1 MTRRALPVII
11 SLLLVTSFLA
21 VLGRSPAHG
30 DESAEDPVRMIIIA
44 EGDPVLE
51 PGERTTASQR
61 DERRSRAEDNHDQLI
76 RAARAEGVTVEH
88 VRSLTDLVN
97 GVVVS
102 VERDRAKDLASV
114 AGVAKVHPD
123 LPAKASTDSSI
134 DLIGAPEVWEQTDAD
149 DVPVRG
155 DGSIVAVIDSGI
167 DYTHPSLGE
176 GFGEGHTVIG
186 GHDFVNNDDDPI
198 DDNGHGTH
206 VAGIIAGSGDITG
219 TAPGASLMAYKALD
233 QRGSGYE
240 SDVIAAME
248 AAVAPGA
255 LQADVINM
263 SLGIAGDGTDP
274 LAQAAT
280 LAVQLGTMVV
290 ASAGNSGPGAGTMTS
305 PAIAPGVV
313 SVGASTSGVSV
324 PSAQMVAPK
333 ELELQ
338 TFRVPFSARTEGDV
352 GSGEV
357 VDVGAGT
364 EADYER
370 VGDVSGKVVA
380 YKERLPADI
389 GNVSSRMIEKAKLAE
404 DRGAIAVLGYQG
416 AGSGPVLAGATTDA
430 AKNEFATA
438 ASTAEVEDPQR
449 MDSLVV
455 LGLEPGQW
463 EELAGHLANG
473 PVTVQIGTEDL
484 TDQIA
489 SFSSRGPSPD
499 HGVGPDLV
507 APGVEILS
515 ALPTSQIE
523 GGAYR
528 MSGTSMAAPHVAGAA
543 ALLHQLSPDQSNS
556 DLAARLTGSTKGL
569 TNDPTAAGAGRLDVA
584 AAARSTVVASPTSI
598 DFGLA
603 AMDSAKLREV
613 GSVELHNS
621 GDHKE
626 VLDLS
631 TEGAPDSIGE
641 AKVSPAQV
649 TLPPGGSATVR
660 VAVTAKTPADEANLS
675 GWVLATP
682 RTDGAPTTRV
692 PYLLAVR
699 PLLVQASPDPSDGP
713 TNILVHTPTALSQP
727 PTLTVQPPEGEAQRI
742 PMKLDH
748 GTWYRAAVTGE
759 VVGTY
764 AVQAS
769 AATSDGLRLTGASAF
784 EVVAN
789 QKSGQERWHPI
800 GPNQTG
806 GELST
811 TPSDPDFL
819 AMLQAGV
826 HGPWLSRDQ
835 GETWSQRPAWSVTGG
850 ESSLA
855 VDPSN
860 PEAMW
865 LGLRGGNADTTYRG
879 QVLRTRDGGDTWQTL
894 DVPDVP
900 ILDLVI
906 DPEGRLL
913 VAVTATSLLV
923 SRDGG
928 RTWTDYAQPV
938 GSSVRDIHFGGDDLY
953 LASSSAVWRVPGIVA
968 GEPSEAELIFDE
980 AGTDGMVADGELVAV
995 LTSTDLMG
1003 STDGGETWESLFDMQ
1018 GKKGFYLRIR
1028 DGEIMISTIGDLQWL
1043 SDDHGKTWTEVPEP
1057 VNGDIEDDFVRFG
1070 ADELLFSSP
1079 GAGLFRTDGAG
1090 QQPERIGVQ
1099 GGTVNDLTVAD
1110 GPDGDTL
1117 LAATDRG
1124 MADTTL
1130 PTRADFPAEGTEWG
1144 LTGGEAMKGMD
1155 FRFVESYE
1163 RDPSVVWRTRNLAIG
1178 QFEVER
1184 SNDGGQTW
1192 EVRGSSSI
1200 LPVGL
1205 ALDPDNPD
1213 RLLIPF
1219 KQTPEQFGVMTT
1231 TDGGKH
1237 WRKLFHGPVFTAV
1250 AIDPDDSDRVW
1261 LGGPDG
1267 LYRSDDFGESVE
1279 RVRKEPVTSIEVVD
1293 GRVVAG
1299 GNDLAVSTDDG
1310 ASFTAADAGG
1320 LSMSVT
1326 DLVHA
1331 PDDPKTLYAATG
1343 DHGQYGVPH
1352 GGRGVLRSTDG
1363 GRTWEN
1369 LSGGLQNLDV
1379 ATLEI
1384 SPDGKWLYA
1393 GTRFGGAHRMPIG

>member
-1 MTRRALPVII
+1 MTRRALSMII
-11 SLLLVTSFLA
+11 SLLLAGSFLA
-21 VLGRSPAHG
+21 LLGHSPARG
-30 DESAEDPVRMIIIA
+30 DEPADDPVRMIIIPD
-44 EGDPVLE
+44 GDPVLA
-51 PGERTTASQR
+51 PDERTTASQR
-61 DERRSRAEDNHDQLI
+61 EQRRDRIRDDHDQLI
-76 RAARAEGVTVEH
+76 RSARTEGLTVEH

-102 VERDRAKDLASV
+102 VQRDRAQELASV
-114 AGVAKVHPD
+114 AGVAQVYPD
-123 LPAKASTDSSI
+123 LPARASTDSSV
-134 DLIGAPEVWEQTDAD
+134 DLIGAPEVWEQTDPD

-186 GHDFVNNDDDPI
+186 GHDFVNDDDDPM

-219 TAPGASLMAYKALD
+219 TAPGASLTAYKALD

-240 SDVIAAME
+240 SDVIAALE
-248 AAVAPGA
+248 AAVAPGP
-255 LQADVINM
+255 LRADVINM
-263 SLGIAGDGTDP
+263 SLGTAGDGSDP
-274 LAQAAT
+274 LARAAT

-305 PAIAPGVV
+305 PAMAPGVV

-324 PSAQMVAPK
+324 PSARMVAPE
-333 ELELQ
+333 ELALQ

-364 EADYER
+364 EEDYER

-380 YKERLPADI
+380 YKERLPDDI
-389 GNVSSRMIEKAKLAE
+389 GSVSSRMLEKAKLAE

-416 AGSGPVLAGATTDA
+416 ASSAPVLAGAASDA
-430 AKNEFATA
+430 AQNEFATA
-438 ASTAEVEDPQR
+438 ASTAAVEDPQR

-455 LGLEPGQW
+455 LGLEQGQW

-484 TDQIA
+484 TDQVA

-515 ALPTSQIE
+515 TLPTSQIE

-543 ALLHQLSPDQSNS
+543 ALLHQLTPDQSNS
-556 DLAARLTGSTKGL
+556 DLAARLTGSSRGL
-569 TNDPTAAGAGRLDVA
+569 ENDPTVAGSGRLDVA
-584 AAARSTVVASPTSI
+584 AAARSSVVASPTSI
-598 DFGLA
+598 DLGLA
-603 AMDSAKLREV
+603 AMDSAHLREV
-613 GSVELHNS
+613 GSVELHNA
-621 GDHKE
+621 GDHQQ

-631 TEGAPDSIGE
+631 TEAAPDSVGE

-660 VAVTAKTPADEANLS
+660 LAVTAKTPTDEANLS

-682 RTDGAPTTRV
+682 REDGAPTTRV

-713 TNILVHTPTALSQP
+713 TTVLVHTPTALSQP
-727 PTLTVQPPEGEAQRI
+727 PTLTVQPPEGDAQRI
-742 PMKLDH
+742 PMTLDH

-759 VVGTY
+759 DVGAY

-769 AATSDGLRLTGASAF
+769 AATTDGLRLTGAGAF

-789 QKSGQERWHPI
+789 QKSGQDRWHPI

-811 TPSDPDFL
+811 TPADPDFL
-819 AMLQAGV
+819 AALQPET

-865 LGLRGGNADTTYRG
+865 LGLSGGNADTTYRG

-906 DPEGRLL
+906 DPEGRVL
-913 VAVTATSLLV
+913 VAVTATSLLA

-928 RTWTDYAQPV
+928 RTWTEYAQPV
-938 GSSVRDIHFGGDDLY
+938 GSGVRDAHFGGDDLY
-953 LASSSAVWRVPGIVA
+953 LASPSETWRVPGIVA
-968 GEPSEAELIFDE
+968 GEPAAAERVFDE
-980 AGTDGMVADGELVAV
+980 ARTDGMVADDELVAV
-995 LTSTDLMG
+995 LTKSDVLG
-1003 STDGGETWESLFDMQ
+1003 STDGGETWESLLPVQ
-1018 GKKGFYLRIR
+1018 GKRSFYLRIR
-1028 DGEIMISTIGDLQWL
+1028 DGEIMVSTYSDVQWL
-1043 SDDHGKTWTEVPEP
+1043 SADHGKTWTEVVEP
-1057 VNGDIEDDFVRFG
+1057 IDGEIENDFVRFG
-1070 ADELLFSSP
+1070 ADDLLFSSP

-1090 QQPERIGVQ
+1090 QEPNRIGVQ
-1099 GGTVNDLTVAD
+1099 GGTVHDLTIAD

-1124 MADTTL
+1124 VADTAL
-1130 PTRADFPAEGTEWG
+1130 PTQADFPASGTEWG
-1144 LTGGEAMKGMD
+1144 LTGGEAAKGMD
-1155 FRFVESYE
+1155 FRFIEASE

-1178 QFEVER
+1178 QFEVQR
-1184 SNDGGQTW
+1184 STDGGQTW
-1192 EVRGSSSI
+1192 DVRGSSSI
-1200 LPVGL
+1200 LPVGF
-1205 ALDPDNPD
+1205 ALDPDDPD
-1213 RLLIPF
+1213 RLLVPF
-1219 KQTPEQFGVMTT
+1219 KQTPEQFGVLVT
-1231 TDGGKH
+1231 TDGGEH

-1267 LYRSDDFGESVE
+1267 LYRSDDFGETVE
-1279 RVRKEPVTSIEVVD
+1279 RVREQPVTSIDVAD
-1293 GRVVAG
+1293 GRVVVG
-1299 GNDLAVSTDDG
+1299 GHEIVVTTDNG
-1310 ASFTAADAGG
+1310 KSFTEADTGG
-1320 LSMSVT
+1320 LSLSVT
-1326 DLVHA
+1326 DLTHA
-1331 PDDPKTLYAATG
+1331 PDDPQTLYAATG
-1343 DHGQYGVPH
+1343 AHGRYGIPH

-1363 GRTWEN
+1363 GLTWEN

-1379 ATLEI
+1379 LSLQV
-1384 SPDGKWLYA
+1384 SPDGDWLYA
-1393 GTRFGGAHRMPIG
+1393 GTRFGGAHRLPLG